1 MKMVSNGYKTT
12 MNLPV
17 RPTSQFQA
25 RLEMTDHSVEDNAV
39 EQSYKAEFST
49 SVFDKIH
56 ECDYL
61 TFEQDFMQV
70 GGNALIAPSGNYL
83 RNGFVSSVLTDGMCN
98 FNQIPTVE
106 LQLKE
111 TKSFVGMTYSFAK
124 AYPTQI
130 RVTAYLNGER
140 VTQFISMPDGLEFKD
155 EENHIPDC
163 NRVTFEF
170 LSMSEPY
177 RRLRVSSMVFGLVK
191 IFTNAEILSTTH
203 DIFIDPISSS
213 LPSNTLT
220 MNVLNYDKDYD
231 PDNPRGLWEYF
242 RNGQPLLVRY
252 GTTVDNAVEWVDSA
266 YLYLSDAPTVHEN
279 TATFQASD
287 AISYLTDT
295 YYRGLYREEGISLY
309 DLAEDVLI
317 DAGVSAYVLPAQLRE
332 VKTYAPMPPMTH
344 RECLQLIANAG
355 RCVLYTNTNGIIVMA
370 LQINADVFIS
380 DNGHLPWANVD
391 KTRTGGVAYDYIT
404 FEPNKWKI
412 ESDKTRYIVPDDVQ
426 ECRETCFVSAE
437 MSDSNARFTNTPK
450 LYVQYS
456 LPVSSYQFQISF
468 DSVNEDYAPDFN
480 VIFSNEQEVVKSVE
494 VRGNTEIVYTVNEEV
509 VGYTLVTIEILS
521 TASPY
526 HRIRVEAIDN
536 GRVTDFYLDYQL
548 ALAKP
553 TVTKTAML
561 KSVDV
566 KVHSYTA
573 RDSVESLYDSGSIE
587 IYGEHVIQA
596 SYSPS
601 VGQTAE
607 VTGGILVKAE
617 FYSQTAFLTIQG
629 NGSVVATVS
638 GHLLNERES
647 TVSVVENQ
655 SGEICPLD
663 NPIISDVVTAQ
674 NVGEWVRNYLKNR
687 NSYETNFRQDFRLDA
702 NDVIYFQ
709 SDFEEMIPVRI
720 TRLQYNLPGQTGA
733 ISVRRLT

>member
-1 MKMVSNGYKTT
+1 MVSNGYKTA

-25 RLEMTDHSVEDNAV
+25 RLEMLDHSVENNAV
-39 EQSYKAEFST
+39 VEQTHKAEFST
-49 SVFDKIH
+49 SVFDKVH

-61 TFEQDFMQV
+61 TFEQDYMQV

-83 RNGFVSSVLTDGMCN
+83 RNGFVSSVLTDGLGN
-98 FNQIPTVE
+98 FVQIPLIE
-106 LQLKE
+106 LKLKE
-111 TKSFVGMTYSFAK
+111 TKSFVGMTYSFIK

-130 RVTAYLNGER
+130 RVTAYLNGNR
-140 VTQFISMPDGLEFKD
+140 VAQFISTPDGLEFVD
-155 EENHIPDC
+155 EDNHIPDC

-177 RRLRVSSMVFGLVK
+177 RRLRISNMVFGLVK
-191 IFTNAEILSTTH
+191 IFTNAEILSITH
-203 DIFIDPISSS
+203 DMFIDPISSS
-213 LPSNTLT
+213 LSSNTLT

-231 PDNPRGLWEYF
+231 PDNPRGLWEFF

-252 GTTVDNAVEWVDSA
+252 GTTVENAVEWVDSA
-266 YLYLSDAPTVHEN
+266 YLYLSDAPTVREN

-287 AISYLTDT
+287 GISYLTGT
-295 YYRGLYREEGISLY
+295 YYRGLYHADGISLY
-309 DLAEDVLI
+309 DLAEDVLR
-317 DAGVSAYVLPAQLRE
+317 DAGVSAYVLPTQLKT
-332 VKTYAPMPPMTH
+332 VKTCAPMPPMTH
-344 RECLQLIANAG
+344 RECLQVIANAG
-355 RCVLYTNTNGIIVMA
+355 RCVLYTNTNGVIVMA
-370 LQINADVFIS
+370 LQINADVSIT
-380 DNGHLPWANVD
+380 DNGHMPWASAD

-404 FEPNKWKI
+404 FEPNKWKV
-412 ESDKTRYIVPDDVQ
+412 ESAKERYIVPDDAGAYK
-426 ECRETCFVSAE
+426 ETCFVSSV
-437 MSDSNARFTNTPK
+437 MSGNDGRFTNAPE
-450 LYVQYS
+450 LYVRYS

-480 VIFSNEQEVVKSVE
+480 VIFSNDGEVIKRVE

-509 VGYTLVTIEILS
+509 IGYTLATIEILS
-521 TASPY
+521 TSRPN

-536 GRVTDFYLDYQL
+536 GRVTDFYLDYHL
-548 ALAKP
+548 ALVKP

-566 KVHSYTA
+566 KVHSYTV
-573 RDSVESLYDSGSIE
+573 RETVESLYDSGSVE
-587 IYGEHVIQA
+587 VNGERVIQA

-601 VGQTAE
+601 VEQIAE
-607 VTGGILVKAE
+607 ITGGTLVKAE
-617 FYSQTAFLTIQG
+617 FYAQTAFLTVRA
-629 NGSVVATVS
+629 NGTVVATVS
-638 GHLLNERES
+638 GRLLNERQS

-655 SGEICPLD
+655 SGEVCPLD
-663 NPIISDVVTAQ
+663 NPLISDAETAQ
-674 NVGEWVRNYLKNR
+674 VVGEWIRNYLKNR

-733 ISVRRLT
+733 IQVRRLE

>member
-1 MKMVSNGYKTT
+1 M
-12 MNLPV
+12 
-17 RPTSQFQA
+17 
-25 RLEMTDHSVEDNAV
+25 
-39 EQSYKAEFST
+39 
-49 SVFDKIH
+49 
-56 ECDYL
+56 
-61 TFEQDFMQV
+61 
-70 GGNALIAPSGNYL
+70 
-83 RNGFVSSVLTDGMCN
+83 
-98 FNQIPTVE
+98 
-106 LQLKE
+106 
-111 TKSFVGMTYSFAK
+111 
-124 AYPTQI
+124 
-130 RVTAYLNGER
+130 
-140 VTQFISMPDGLEFKD
+140 
-155 EENHIPDC
+155 
-163 NRVTFEF
+163 
-170 LSMSEPY
+170 
-177 RRLRVSSMVFGLVK
+177 
-191 IFTNAEILSTTH
+191 
-203 DIFIDPISSS
+203 
-213 LPSNTLT
+213 
-220 MNVLNYDKDYD
+220 
-231 PDNPRGLWEYF
+231 
-242 RNGQPLLVRY
+242 
-252 GTTVDNAVEWVDSA
+252 
-266 YLYLSDAPTVHEN
+266 
-279 TATFQASD
+279 
-287 AISYLTDT
+287 
-295 YYRGLYREEGISLY
+295 
-309 DLAEDVLI
+309 
-317 DAGVSAYVLPAQLRE
+317 
-332 VKTYAPMPPMTH
+332 
-344 RECLQLIANAG
+344 
-355 RCVLYTNTNGIIVMA
+355 
-370 LQINADVFIS
+370 
-380 DNGHLPWANVD
+380 
-391 KTRTGGVAYDYIT
+391 
-404 FEPNKWKI
+404 
-412 ESDKTRYIVPDDVQ
+412 
-426 ECRETCFVSAE
+426 
-437 MSDSNARFTNTPK
+437 
-450 LYVQYS
+450 
-456 LPVSSYQFQISF
+456 
-468 DSVNEDYAPDFN
+468 
-480 VIFSNEQEVVKSVE
+480 
-494 VRGNTEIVYTVNEEV
+494 
-509 VGYTLVTIEILS
+509 TIEILS

-629 NGSVVATVS
+629 NGSIVATVS